1 MDAGHECF
9 RTDAVIRFYGSLNQ
23 TADYHTVVGCRERN
37 IKMKLGK
44 FLSIMTPTRPFV
56 IECDGASATFQ
67 SKEEIPDMILDAEL
81 KKNRKDAATGQ
92 LIFEVKDEDGM

>member
-1 MDAGHECF
+1 
-9 RTDAVIRFYGSLNQ
+9 
-23 TADYHTVVGCRERN
+23 
-37 IKMKLGK
+37 MK
-44 FLSIMTPTRPFV
+44 PTRTFV

-92 LIFEVKDEDGM
+92 LIFEVKDENGM

>member
-1 MDAGHECF
+1 
-9 RTDAVIRFYGSLNQ
+9 
-23 TADYHTVVGCRERN
+23 
-37 IKMKLGK
+37 MKLGK